1 METQIPVLVLADAR
15 LCLEPGGSAT
25 APITLSLPPGGFA
38 VADLREA
45 RRCATFADA
54 VAGLVTPV
62 SGTILFQGRDWTEV
76 TPEHASAMR
85 GRIGRHFLRD
95 AWLPEIGIE
104 ENILLAPLFHTRR
117 PLGAVRDE
125 AARLAAGFGL
135 PGLPLG
141 RPASLSAADRHR
153 AGLVRAFV
161 NAPDLVV
168 LEEPT
173 AIDGEALLPAL
184 MAAIRDVRDRDGTVL
199 WLTAGLTLP
208 LERSLPATER
218 FRLSHGALATIRTQA
233 A

>member
-1 METQIPVLVLADAR
+1 MDTQNPVLAMAGASLR
-15 LCLEPGGSAT
+15 LEPGGSAT
-25 APITLSLPPGGFA
+25 APITLSLMPGSFA

-45 RRCATFADA
+45 RRCTTFADA

-62 SGTILFQGRDWTEV
+62 SGAILFQGRHWAEV
-76 TPEHASAMR
+76 TPEHAAAMR
-85 GRIGRHFLRD
+85 GRIGRHFARD

-117 PLGAVRDE
+117 PLAAVRDE
-125 AARLAAGFGL
+125 AARLCVGFGL

-141 RPASLSAADRHR
+141 QPASLSAADRHR
-153 AGLVRAFV
+153 AGLVRAFL
-161 NAPDLVV
+161 NTPDLVV

-173 AIDGEALLPAL
+173 AIDAEALLPAL
-184 MAAIRDVRDRDGTVL
+184 MAAIRHVRDRAGAVL
-199 WLTAGLTLP
+199 WLTAGLPPP

-218 FRLSHGALATIRTQA
+218 FRLSHGALAATGAQA